1 MVSTRGQLDAPL
13 LDVSQVEQEFWER
26 KEVTLHS
33 LAKFNKPK
41 GWKKYVFTNR
51 APKIVLKRLTAKEW
65 DKIDLKFYNL
75 KVELSKS
82 APIYHRVTEKSLAGK
97 DLTKKELLLLGE
109 AKVKTL
115 PIYIG
120 MLELMIEKPKM
131 DYEQVLKLWDCL
143 DSYDQDTLSSI
154 VNMLTSEKMA
164 VTQSVN
170 QKRLAELDGI
180 KAEAMSKYGR

>member
-1 MVSTRGQLDAPL
+1 MFA
-13 LDVSQVEQEFWER
+13 
-26 KEVTLHS
+26 
-33 LAKFNKPK
+33 
-41 GWKKYVFTNR
+41 NR
-51 APKIVLKRLTAKEW
+51 APKIVLKRLTAEEW

-82 APIYHRVTEKSLAGK
+82 AHMYHRITEKSLSGK
-97 DLTKKELLLLGE
+97 DLTEKELLLMGE

-143 DSYDQDTLSSI
+143 DSYDQDSLAAI

-180 KAEAMSKYGR
+180 KAEAIGKYGR

>member
-41 GWKKYVFTNR
+41 GWKKYVFKNR
-51 APKIVLKRLTAKEW
+51 APKIVLKRLTAEEW

-75 KVELSKS
+75 KLELAKS
-82 APIYHRVTEKSLAGK
+82 APMYHRITEKSLAGK
-97 DLTKKELLLLGE
+97 DLTEKELLLMGE

-115 PIYIG
+115 PIYVG

-131 DYEQVLKLWDCL
+131 NYEQVLKLWDCL
-143 DSYDQDTLSSI
+143 DNYDQDSLASI

-164 VTQSVN
+164 VTQNVN
-170 QKRLAELDGI
+170 KKRLAELDGI
-180 KAEAMSKYGR
+180 KAEAIGKYGR